1 MSERPPSESQQLAF
15 LGNAQRLL
23 EEGQFTATYKFALL
37 TALVDLAV
45 ERGRDDGGSLRI
57 PLTAVAEKF
66 VEYFWAHTSPYR
78 GGMLF
83 QNKGRNITV
92 LGMLGEM
99 QKHAGTLAQAQRRPE
114 WPTLLARVA
123 REVRGMPLF
132 RLQTLRSGGKL
143 VFLYEEKITAGAIEL
158 LPGIAFCLRRFS
170 GFIRT
175 LARHGWLNEIRRN
188 TRNAY
193 LVGDAASL
201 EEHLFPDERI
211 PLGKVR
217 DVLEPIQQ
225 GRCFYCGERLR
236 DTAHDTLHVDH
247 FVPFALYPGNLAHN
261 LVLAHAACNGDK
273 SDLLADVPHL
283 DHWVS
288 RNNRYG
294 SELGA
299 VLAERGIV
307 GDLESTVGVAR
318 WAYGRAE
325 QAGALLWV
333 RRAET
338 RPYPRGISLPI

>member
-45 ERGRDDGGSLRI
+45 ERGRDDGDSLRI

-66 VEYFWAHTSPYR
+66 VGYFWAHTSPYR
-78 GGMLF
+78 GGTLF

-92 LGMLGEM
+92 LGMLAEI

-114 WPTLLARVA
+114 WPKLLARVA

-143 VFLYEEKITAGAIEL
+143 VFLYEERITAGAIEL
-158 LPGIAFCLRRFS
+158 LPGVVFCLRRFS
-170 GFIRT
+170 GFIRM

-193 LVGDAASL
+193 LVGDTASL

-211 PLGKVR
+211 PLGKIR
-217 DVLEPIQQ
+217 EVLEPIQE
-225 GRCFYCGERLR
+225 GKCFYCGDRLGS
-236 DTAHDTLHVDH
+236 ASHVDH

-261 LVLAHAACNGDK
+261 LVLAHGTCNSDK
-273 SDLLADVPHL
+273 SDLLADIPHL
-283 DHWVS
+283 DHWAT
-288 RNNRYG
+288 RNQRYG
-294 SELGA
+294 DELSGG
-299 VLAERGIV
+299 LAERGIA
-307 GDLESTVGVAR
+307 GDLQSAVGIAR
-318 WAYGRAE
+318 WAYGRADA
-325 QAGALLWV
+325 AGALLWV
-333 RRAET
+333 RSREM
-338 RPYPRGISLPI
+338 RPYPRGALLPI